1 MGITEFSSIRAWQNF
16 DIAEFAGEQVK
27 CTRCNLAYID
37 NKRFME
43 HQAECKEI
51 KEVVT
56 AGKVADEL
64 ISSTANMTTMPKE
77 FVESVVTI
85 AESLKGIS
93 TFLSGQTLPQVMESY
108 AIMSCLGQIMNGLT
122 ANQGRVGLDARTIKQ
137 DAIDGTHRILA
148 AFDHLRDTFEQR
160 KNGERTAEVV
170 DPEADYLKWKKEQG
184 GEG

>member
-16 DIAEFAGEQVK
+16 DIAEFAGEQIK
-27 CTRCNLAYID
+27 CTKCNLAYID

-51 KEVVT
+51 KEVVAVEKT
-56 AGKVADEL
+56 AEAP
-64 ISSTANMTTMPKE
+64 IASAMTMPKE
-77 FVESVVTI
+77 LVESVVTI